1 MSGLLLCLRGGCA
14 NELHVA
20 EAHRTA
26 LDLRETSPIHDRNDL
41 RQVEMRMRVQAACK
55 TFALVSGSAE
65 VYRQKS
71 ASRL

>member
-1 MSGLLLCLRGGCA
+1 
-14 NELHVA
+14 
-20 EAHRTA
+20 
-26 LDLRETSPIHDRNDL
+26 LRETSPIHDRNDL